1 MFEDPSFCLDSE
13 LDEVDI
19 VDMSTAQLADCVVVC
34 HHAHQAA
41 GCRMLILAAAWADT
55 HPRRATQLNEAGK
68 PFPGGDRGRIFG
80 AQSNPEASEFCP
92 VEFGALQATST
103 AAAALLIADA
113 LDLRH
118 RLPLI
123 WYRVTASEISPSKA
137 RRVAQAARELSDE
150 AAGLVDRG
158 IVEHLATLPWN
169 RFLLVLSALII
180 EADPKAAE
188 DRAQVAER
196 DRFVRARQSN
206 PAGLKLLI
214 AQANAGDVLTFMA
227 MVNRIADI
235 LALDGDPDPA
245 DLRRSKAIGILAQP
259 AYALHLLIT
268 HQNQADKPNAM
279 KKTPPRTYVALS
291 QDFQADDVALSQDF
305 QADDVE
311 HIDRRFADAAVTEA
325 AGGENDRPAGYA
337 SVVELPTPQPTS
349 WRPVLPT
356 PRPRPWQPAESA
368 YQDLPEVA
376 TDNWPGGLNCVEP
389 AESPSQD
396 LPEVPTDTWPDAL
409 YGGEPPDES
418 VVPEDP
424 AMANHHRSVRL
435 DNPVGIDYRKLRPKL
450 KLYVHI
456 TEQALTTGTGVARY
470 NDVGPITVEQVRRFL
485 NGVPAIPRTSATHF
499 THFAESSNRDG
510 AGEAAVSEGG
520 LVTAPTGRSTG
531 AASYDIRVQPVLDP
545 ADVASVDGYE
555 IPLRLREA
563 VQLRNPADVYP
574 YGTCTSHRMDLDHTN
589 PYQALKSSTPAG
601 QTSLGN
607 LGPLD
612 RTHHRDKTHGH
623 GSLRQP
629 AAGIYLYRSPEG
641 WIYLTTNAGTLC
653 LGNTD
658 YAHQVWAGAQSWA
671 LTA

>member
-1 MFEDPSFCLDSE
+1 VLSELDAVLSVACQDWVLSVDGHKIVCMFEDLGVSLDSE

-19 VDMSTAQLADCVVVC
+19 ADMSTAQLADSVVVC

-137 RRVAQAARELSDE
+137 RRVAQATRELSDE

-188 DRAQVAER
+188 HRAQAAER
-196 DRFVRARQSN
+196 DRFVRARQAN

-235 LALDGDPDPA
+235 LAFDGDSDPV
-245 DLRRSKAIGILAQP
+245 DVRRSKAIGILAQP

-268 HQNQADKPNAM
+268 HQNQADKPNAT
-279 KKTPPRTYVALS
+279 KETLLRTDRARTH
-291 QDFQADDVALSQDF
+291 DFQAE
-305 QADDVE
+305 DVE
-311 HIDRRFADAAVTEA
+311 RIDRRFADAAVTEA
-325 AGGENDRPAGYA
+325 AGNENDPPAGYA
-337 SVVELPTPQPTS
+337 SVAELPTPKPTS

-356 PRPRPWQPAESA
+356 PRPRPWQPAESPS
-368 YQDLPEVA
+368 QDLPEVA
-376 TDNWPGGLNCVEP
+376 TD
-389 AESPSQD
+389 S
-396 LPEVPTDTWPDAL
+396 WPDAL
-409 YGGEPPDES
+409 NGDEPPDES
-418 VVPEDP
+418 VLPEDP
-424 AMANHHRSVRL
+424 ALADRHESVRL
-435 DNPVGIDYRKLRPKL
+435 DNPLAVDYRKLRPKL

-456 TEQALTTGTGVARY
+456 TDQALRTGTGVARY
-470 NDVGPITVEQVRRFL
+470 NDVGPITVDQVRRFL
-485 NGVPAIPRTSATHF
+485 NGVPAIPRRSAAHF
-499 THFAESSNRDG
+499 THFAESGNRDG
-510 AGEAAVSEGG
+510 AGDATVSEGALG
-520 LVTAPTGRSTG
+520 TAPTTGSSTG

-545 ADVASVDGYE
+545 AAVAPVDGYE

-589 PYQALKSSTPAG
+589 PYQPLKSSTPAG

-612 RTHHRDKTHGH
+612 RTHHRDKTHGL

-629 AAGIYLYRSPEG
+629 AAGIYLYRSPEA

-658 YAHQVWAGAQSWA
+658 YAHQVWTGAQAWA

>member
-1 MFEDPSFCLDSE
+1 MRCCLSHCRTVLLSVGGRKIAYMFEDSGFSLDSE

-19 VDMSTAQLADCVVVC
+19 AEMSTAQLADCVVVC

-80 AQSNPEASEFCP
+80 AQSDPEASEFCP

-123 WYRVTASEISPSKA
+123 WRRVMASEISPSKA
-137 RRVAQAARELSDE
+137 RRVAQATRELSEE

-188 DRAQVAER
+188 HRARAAER
-196 DRFVRARQSN
+196 DRFVRAGQAN

-235 LALDGDPDPA
+235 LAFDGDPDPA

-268 HQNQADKPNAM
+268 HQNQAEKPLETKEAS
-279 KKTPPRTYVALS
+279 PRTDVARTE
-291 QDFQADDVALSQDF
+291 DFQPEE
-305 QADDVE
+305 VE
-311 HIDRRFADAAVTEA
+311 RVDRRFADAEVTQA
-325 AGGENDRPAGYA
+325 AGREDNPPAGDGSWA
-337 SVVELPTPQPTS
+337 PEFHTHQPS
-349 WRPVLPT
+349 SL
-356 PRPRPWQPAESA
+356 
-368 YQDLPEVA
+368 
-376 TDNWPGGLNCVEP
+376 WPM
-389 AESPSQD
+389 ESPSPKSAAAND
-396 LPEVPTDTWPDAL
+396 AWPDWL
-409 YGGEPPDES
+409 NGDEPPDES
-418 VVPEDP
+418 VLPPDP
-424 AMANHHRSVRL
+424 ALADQHRSVRL
-435 DNPVGIDYRKLRPKL
+435 DNPLGIDFRKLRPKIT
-450 KLYVHI
+450 LYVHI
-456 TEQALTTGTGVARY
+456 TDRALGTGAGVARF
-470 NDVGPITVEQVRRFL
+470 NDVGPITVDQVRRFL
-485 NGVPAIPRTSATHF
+485 TGASATPRTPLTRFAHF
-499 THFAESSNRDG
+499 PEPHKSPGTGD
-510 AGEAAVSEGG
+510 EAADDGG
-520 LVTAPTGRSTG
+520 TWATPTGATTG

-545 ADVASVDGYE
+545 ANIAPVDAYE

-574 YGTCTSHRMDLDHTN
+574 YGTCTSNRMDLDHTN
-589 PYQALKSSTPAG
+589 PYQPLDVGARPG
-601 QTSLGN
+601 QTSLRN

-612 RTHHRDKTHGH
+612 RRHHRDKTHGY
-623 GSLRQP
+623 GNLRQP
-629 AAGIYLYRSPEG
+629 EAGIYLYRSPEG

-658 YAHQVWAGAQSWA
+658 YAHQVWTGAQPWT

>member
-1 MFEDPSFCLDSE
+1 MRCCPSNCRTGFLSVDGHKIVCMFEDPSFCLDSE

-137 RRVAQAARELSDE
+137 RRVAQSTRELSDE

-180 EADPKAAE
+180 EADPKGGRTPSTGG
-188 DRAQVAER
+188 RAGP
-196 DRFVRARQSN
+196 VRPCSPGQ

-214 AQANAGDVLTFMA
+214 AQANAGDVLTFVA

-235 LALDGDPDPA
+235 LAFDGDPDPV
-245 DLRRSKAIGILAQP
+245 DVRRSKAIGILAQP

-268 HQNQADKPNAM
+268 HQNQADRPNAT
-279 KKTPPRTYVALS
+279 KETRPGTDVARTT
-291 QDFQADDVALSQDF
+291 QDFQAE
-305 QADDVE
+305 DVE
-311 HIDRRFADAAVTEA
+311 CIDRRFADAAVTEA
-325 AGGENDRPAGYA
+325 AGSENDPLAGYA
-337 SVVELPTPQPTS
+337 FMTGLPTPQPTS
-349 WRPVLPT
+349 LRPVLPT
-356 PRPRPWQPAESA
+356 PRPRPWQRPESLS
-368 YQDLPEVA
+368 QDRPEGA
-376 TDNWPGGLNCVEP
+376 GDTWPGGLNE
-389 AESPSQD
+389 D
-396 LPEVPTDTWPDAL
+396 
-409 YGGEPPDES
+409 EPPDES
-418 VVPEDP
+418 LLPQDP
-424 AMANHHRSVRL
+424 AMANHYRSVRL
-435 DNPVGIDYRKLRPKL
+435 DNPLGIDYRKLRPKL

-456 TEQALTTGTGVARY
+456 TDQALRTESGVARY
-470 NDVGPITVEQVRRFL
+470 NDVGPITVDQVRRFL
-485 NGVPAIPRTSATHF
+485 SGVPAIPPTSAAHF
-499 THFAESSNRDG
+499 THFAESGNRDG
-510 AGEAAVSEGG
+510 AGDAIVNEGG
-520 LVTAPTGRSTG
+520 LGTAPTGRSTG

-545 ADVASVDGYE
+545 AAVAPVDGYE

-589 PYQALKSSTPAG
+589 RYQPLKSSAPAG

-658 YAHQVWAGAQSWA
+658 YAHQVGRRSVVGAYRLVVEHCWRIIRPA
-671 LTA
+671 